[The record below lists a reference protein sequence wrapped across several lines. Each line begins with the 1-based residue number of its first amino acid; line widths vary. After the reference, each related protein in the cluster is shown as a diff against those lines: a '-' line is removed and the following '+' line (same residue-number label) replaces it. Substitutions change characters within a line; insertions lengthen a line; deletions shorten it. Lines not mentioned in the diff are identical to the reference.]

1 MSKKYS
7 SNDKDRLL
15 CETFRAFVQSE
26 AWEQDPNPR
35 ARSGDKVWRG
45 MGDGPGWKSRE
56 RNAGVE
62 HEYGHDDDY
71 EAPVQVSAEEEAH
84 ISAAIDEFL
93 EKMNSNSEGWWPQTW
108 VGGGRVW
115 TGSDYRQATE
125 EEAAKVVARTARARK
140 NSGRDPFTREHIAT
154 DLASNNHSAFTGE
167 KDEEGNGIPSVFLFV
182 LKHLVPQVATD
193 LGRSETEVQN
203 MIELIAG
210 AAGGESQ

>member
-45 MGDGPGWKSRE
+45 LGDGPGWKSRE

-62 HEYGHDDDY
+62 REYGHDED
-71 EAPVQVSAEEEAH
+71 EGPVQVSPQEESQ
-84 ISAAIDEFL
+84 INDAIDIFL

-115 TGSDYRQATE
+115 TGSGYREATE
-125 EEAAKVVARTARARK
+125 EEAAKVVARTASARK
-140 NSGRDPFTREHIAT
+140 NSGRDPFTREHIAI
-154 DLASNNHSAFTGE
+154 DLASGNHSAFTDE
-167 KDEEGNGIPSVFLFV
+167 KDSDGNGIPSVFLFV
-182 LKHLVPQVATD
+182 QKHLVKKLATD
-193 LGRSETEVQN
+193 LGRSETEVEK
-203 MIELIAG
+203 MIELIT
-210 AAGGESQ
+210 AADKGESQ